1 MKLIDSISVAELMG
15 MAKKMP
21 QKHKI
26 NRKKW
31 ASFSFNEQMGNIGS
45 EVGRTFSAQKR
56 SDSQGAWAATVR
68 ALDLFDATV
77 SSPKLSAPR
86 RREILRAKE
95 EYLDSI
101 SKKNK
106 QTGVEN
112 YFMQFAIAA
121 RLAK

>member
-1 MKLIDSISVAELMG
+1 MIPLSVD
-15 MAKKMP
+15 
-21 QKHKI
+21 I
-26 NRKKW
+26 KKW
-31 ASFSFNEQMGNIGS
+31 QKYSIFEQMGNIGS

-77 SSPKLSAPR
+77 SNPELSAPR

-106 QTGVEN
+106 QAGVEN
-112 YFMQFAIAA
+112 YFMQFAVAA
-121 RLAK
+121 RLNH